1 MKALYLL
8 LFMITAATVTAH
20 AQERTR
26 DQLFPDF
33 QKDIAKQQ
41 TAAATTA
48 DPRKTA
54 SSTRSLLFTNYQQP
68 RSSNNTGSRL
78 NRRPVSANGK
88 PQPSEISVTEARKA
102 IKPVKIEKTPI
113 QQQQ

>member
-33 QKDIAKQQ
+33 QKDIAKQHA
-41 TAAATTA
+41 AAATTA

-54 SSTRSLLFTNYQQP
+54 TSTRSLIFTNYQQP
-68 RSSNNTGSRL
+68 RSSNSSSQL

-88 PQPSEISVTEARKA
+88 PQPSDISAAEALRA

>member
-1 MKALYLL
+1 
-8 LFMITAATVTAH
+8 MITAATVTAH
-20 AQERTR
+20 AQQRTR

-33 QKDIAKQQ
+33 QKDIAKQH
-41 TAAATTA
+41 TAAAATA

-54 SSTRSLLFTNYQQP
+54 TSTRSLIFTNYQQP
-68 RSSNNTGSRL
+68 RNSNSSSQL
-78 NRRPVSANGK
+78 NRRPVAATGK
-88 PQPSEISVTEARKA
+88 PQPSDISATEALRA

>member
-20 AQERTR
+20 AQQRTR

-33 QKDIAKQQ
+33 QKDIARQH
-41 TAAATTA
+41 TAAATA

-54 SSTRSLLFTNYQQP
+54 TSTRSLIFTNYQQS
-68 RSSNNTGSRL
+68 RSSNNSSQL
-78 NRRPVSANGK
+78 NRRPVAATGK
-88 PQPSEISVTEARKA
+88 PQPSDISAAEALRA

>member
-1 MKALYLL
+1 
-8 LFMITAATVTAH
+8 MITAATVTAH

-41 TAAATTA
+41 TAAAAAAKA

-54 SSTRSLLFTNYQQP
+54 TSTRSLLFTNYQQP
-68 RSSNNTGSRL
+68 RSSNNTGSQL
-78 NRRPVSANGK
+78 SRRPVSANGK
-88 PQPSEISVTEARKA
+88 PQPSDISAAEAHRA

>member
-1 MKALYLL
+1 
-8 LFMITAATVTAH
+8 MITAATVTAH
-20 AQERTR
+20 AQQRTR

-33 QKDIAKQQ
+33 QKDIAKQH
-41 TAAATTA
+41 TAAATA

-54 SSTRSLLFTNYQQP
+54 TSTRSLIFTNYQQP
-68 RSSNNTGSRL
+68 RSNSSQL
-78 NRRPVSANGK
+78 NRRPVSGNGK
-88 PQPSEISVTEARKA
+88 PQPSDISAAEALRA